1 MHDILGRLNALNTP
15 SKQTTS
21 DGKNILKE
29 LKPVK
34 NPTLTRLVESYE
46 NFKKNYEKMDSEPA
60 IDRKRKA
67 KQKRDGVQ
75 YTKQL
80 NKDVGAS
87 VFRNKRGVSED
98 IDIDTFYED
107 TMKELDAMGGQC
119 DCGDCEECNN
129 RDKEKVNESI
139 LKESSLDMI
148 ASQFPKEVRD
158 FSRGAEM
165 SEDLYYALYDFYS
178 PDMPYGTKKA
188 RDGDPMEWVARHF
201 DDAIQNGEVHITE
214 SNLNDE
220 DTSLGTNN
228 DGTDAEFGDDG
239 LDNRYSS
246 DFGDNGLGDMDV
258 IGDNGSF
265 GEFGSSDIMGDDN
278 TMGDFSGMGDSYG
291 SDDEL
296 NELARLAGLDNPGNK
311 TFGIDEVYE
320 SDDMKEKDLTQESYS
335 EKNPKIDL
343 YCDGKY
349 VASTNYSKTVKEA
362 IKKYKEK
369 YPEKKGKITGEIN
382 KKQVSENTAKSWVSK
397 ASVNEE
403 ADYNEDDAK
412 FANEYIKLAK
422 SGKEFEAAMLIANYI
437 GNTKAA
443 AELNRLYKKFGGDLS
458 YDKRFKDIYDDLYA
472 KVSSIIKNNVS
483 DTQRIKKYPFHVKGY
498 YDNVNESEEYDNN
511 YAPQDLVQ
519 AYNELTHYNQHT
531 EAAIELATF
540 LGRDD
545 LIPRL
550 RKLQDA
556 IDDPRAS
563 NSERNA
569 WLSKRDAIANVLYHN
584 PKVQK
589 AFAQYD
595 VKTPTRFE
603 WDVVDSSTQNVIDTI
618 PTSKDRKEARA
629 KAVEM
634 GYDMNDVFIRPKKSV
649 NESNYDPANYNPE
662 FHDDEFD
669 GYKVRRTDYH
679 SKSGDDELDMA
690 YDKYLNRVVPSYGKG
705 KWNGGR
711 TAISKEEFKK
721 KRDDMQRELD
731 FIKYRKE
738 KNQKDFMD
746 RQEKLAQEYKNDPE
760 KFLRNH
766 IMSAEE
772 AYGPTRKNRKNDV
785 NESMLPQAYD
795 TQQSGMNINS
805 SLDTRTGTKSL
816 SVTATGEDAE
826 QLAQILRMAG
836 IGSEQTQEPNSD
848 CYGTQDMGKHIAM
861 LRVSQPIEEDFA
873 NEPDEEYVPLDTILD
888 QGTDLNRK
896 KTQHSHSY
904 KQGDNPMAMEGQKM
918 FSKLYKVVKGK

>member
-15 SKQTTS
+15 SKQTTTAN
-21 DGKNILKE
+21 GKNILRE
-29 LKPVK
+29 LKPAK
-34 NPTLTRLVESYE
+34 KTTATRLVESYE
-46 NFKKNYEKMDSEPA
+46 EFKKNYEKMDSEPA

-67 KQKRDGVQ
+67 KQKRDGAQ
-75 YTKQL
+75 YTKKL

-129 RDKEKVNESI
+129 RNKEKVNESV

-214 SNLNDE
+214 SNLTDE
-220 DTSLGTNN
+220 DTTDLGNNN
-228 DGTDAEFGDDG
+228 DGNDAEFGDDG
-239 LDNRYSS
+239 LDNGYSS
-246 DFGDNGLGDMDV
+246 DFGDNGLGDMGV
-258 IGDNGSF
+258 AGDIGSF
-265 GEFGSSDIMGDDN
+265 DEFGSADFVGSGD
-278 TMGDFSGMGDSYG
+278 TMGDFGGMGDSYG
-291 SDDEL
+291 GDDEL

-320 SDDMKEKDLTQESYS
+320 SDDMKKQDFMKEEYS
-335 EKNPKIDL
+335 SKNPKIDL

-369 YPEKKGKITGEIN
+369 HPNKEGKITGEIS
-382 KKQVSENTAKSWVSK
+382 KK
-397 ASVNEE
+397 
-403 ADYNEDDAK
+403 
-412 FANEYIKLAK
+412 
-422 SGKEFEAAMLIANYI
+422 
-437 GNTKAA
+437 
-443 AELNRLYKKFGGDLS
+443 
-458 YDKRFKDIYDDLYA
+458 
-472 KVSSIIKNNVS
+472 
-483 DTQRIKKYPFHVKGY
+483 
-498 YDNVNESEEYDNN
+498 NVNESEEYDNN
-511 YAPQDLVQ
+511 YTPQDLVQ

-589 AFAQYD
+589 AFGRYD
-595 VKTPTRFE
+595 VKTPTQFE
-603 WDVVDSSTQNVIDTI
+603 WEVVDSSTHNVIDTI

-629 KAVEM
+629 RAIEM

-649 NESNYDPANYNPE
+649 NE
-662 FHDDEFD
+662 DDD
-669 GYKVRRTDYH
+669 GFVYT
-679 SKSGDDELDMA
+679 
-690 YDKYLNRVVPSYGKG
+690 YDKKNPPRVIKKG
-705 KWNGGR
+705 
-711 TAISKEEFKK
+711 F
-721 KRDDMQRELD
+721 
-731 FIKYRKE
+731 
-738 KNQKDFMD
+738 
-746 RQEKLAQEYKNDPE
+746 DPE
-760 KFLRNH
+760 TGEDMTYPGSDEETKEFWANKRAKFRDGSS
-766 IMSAEE
+766 I
-772 AYGPTRKNRKNDV
+772 K
-785 NESMLPQAYD
+785 ESMLPQAYD

-836 IGSEQTQEPNSD
+836 IGSEQTQEPDSD

-896 KTQHSHSY
+896 KTQYSHSY

-918 FSKLYKVVKGK
+918 FSKLYKAVKGK